1 MIMQDPI
8 SKSPETK
15 HGLHK
20 KAFLGRAYNRLANAA
35 KRGVADMRATR
46 ADRHALLDQTK
57 DSFSFTGTIMNTL
70 REHDIV
76 GANTLANIM
85 QKARHKISD
94 ADAMLGSMAAGKD
107 WRDTS
112 KSTMRQ
118 KLFTDSKDNYLK
130 SDPSGTIFNKIKVPS
145 ISAPI
150 KEVAHVAVPMLAMDT
165 AFKAVD
171 KFRHPE
177 NAQQG
182 QSMHNEYY

>member
-1 MIMQDPI
+1 MNTQDPTRQT
-8 SKSPETK
+8 PEAK
-15 HGLHK
+15 HGMQK
-20 KAFLGRAYNRLANAA
+20 KAFLGKAYNRLANAA
-35 KRGVADMRATR
+35 KRGMGDMRATR

-57 DSFSFTGTIMNTL
+57 DSFSFTGTIMNTMK
-70 REHDIV
+70 EHDIV
-76 GANTLANIM
+76 GADFLSKLM

-130 SDPSGTIFNKIKVPS
+130 TGPSGTMFNKIKVPS